1 MKAKKEFNVYYL
13 IGEKLKHSFSAVIH
27 RGRGY
32 DYSLREISEDR
43 LEAFFKE
50 RNFDGLNVTIPY
62 KTECMK
68 YLDFISPLALSV
80 GAVNTVVNKGG
91 RLYGF
96 NTDAIGFYLS
106 LRRKNIEL
114 SGKVL
119 ILGSGGASKAVRAVC
134 ERCSAEYVVI
144 SRTGENNYGN
154 IDRHYDADIIV
165 NTTPVGMYPDCE
177 KLVLDIEPFKNLKA
191 VCDLIYNPYKTPLLA
206 EAEKRGIVWQN
217 GADMLTLQALASEKL
232 FDGAKDEDNVAI
244 ENFTSLK
251 MQNLVLIGMPF
262 CGKSTVGMRLA
273 ERLGREFVDLDTE
286 IEKAGLSIKELIAS
300 GEDAFREVESEFVK
314 KYAFQ
319 SNLVISTGG
328 GVVERRINTDR
339 LRQNGNIVYITRKS
353 LPETLENRPLAQ
365 NIEQYE
371 NLKKRRAPLYEAAAD
386 IIIDNDSSV
395 DDTVDKIIKWWSR
408 Q

>member
-1 MKAKKEFNVYYL
+1 M
-13 IGEKLKHSFSAVIH
+13 
-27 RGRGY
+27 
-32 DYSLREISEDR
+32 
-43 LEAFFKE
+43 
-50 RNFDGLNVTIPY
+50 
-62 KTECMK
+62 
-68 YLDFISPLALSV
+68 
-80 GAVNTVVNKGG
+80 
-91 RLYGF
+91 
-96 NTDAIGFYLS
+96 
-106 LRRKNIEL
+106 
-114 SGKVL
+114 
-119 ILGSGGASKAVRAVC
+119 
-134 ERCSAEYVVI
+134 
-144 SRTGENNYGN
+144 
-154 IDRHYDADIIV
+154 
-165 NTTPVGMYPDCE
+165 
-177 KLVLDIEPFKNLKA
+177 
-191 VCDLIYNPYKTPLLA
+191 CDLIYNPYKTPLLA

-314 KYAFQ
+314 KYAFE

>member
-1 MKAKKEFNVYYL
+1 
-13 IGEKLKHSFSAVIH
+13 
-27 RGRGY
+27 
-32 DYSLREISEDR
+32 
-43 LEAFFKE
+43 
-50 RNFDGLNVTIPY
+50 
-62 KTECMK
+62 
-68 YLDFISPLALSV
+68 
-80 GAVNTVVNKGG
+80 
-91 RLYGF
+91 
-96 NTDAIGFYLS
+96 
-106 LRRKNIEL
+106 
-114 SGKVL
+114 
-119 ILGSGGASKAVRAVC
+119 
-134 ERCSAEYVVI
+134 
-144 SRTGENNYGN
+144 
-154 IDRHYDADIIV
+154 
-165 NTTPVGMYPDCE
+165 
-177 KLVLDIEPFKNLKA
+177 
-191 VCDLIYNPYKTPLLA
+191 
-206 EAEKRGIVWQN
+206 
-217 GADMLTLQALASEKL
+217 MLTLQALASEKL

-314 KYAFQ
+314 KYAFE